1 MSRLILSALALL
13 SLLPATFAAP
23 SLTIQNEKLFGLG
36 VEFNPTLK
44 PSHFLN
50 PGTERTVGEVTEFP
64 LGSDLLSVPEGKKRL
79 IVADNDVSRSY
90 KRLSYFLTKN
100 TKHTVTDVNSEC
112 QNESPALKKG
122 VLIDKEHT
130 FEKARALLIALA
142 ADPQNEVW
150 VNSAR
155 SLPGLTKYLNIPGV
169 NIASEHGTIL
179 IHDNVKMEVTL
190 KEADDIRAEL
200 KKITEKYES
209 AKISTKWAQNGA
221 VYVHDPN
228 TFEEMKPAIVE
239 IEAFLKEKHPDFIHR
254 QEEGKAYGEIKHK
267 DADKGNFVDKLI
279 ATGRYYKAISLG
291 DQATDEGMHIAMNL
305 MNERTGTKNFHSVIV
320 SSKDHQ
326 KTYAAHKLN
335 SPKEVHEM
343 LEALVLPVNKELL
356 KVKITPDK

>member
-1 MSRLILSALALL
+1 MEVIRAWAVTPSIHQFRFSLSTMSRLILSALALL

-79 IVADNDVSRSY
+79 IVADND
-90 KRLSYFLTKN
+90 
-100 TKHTVTDVNSEC
+100 
-112 QNESPALKKG
+112 G

>member
-50 PGTERTVGEVTEFP
+50 PGTERTVGEVTEFHWDP
-64 LGSDLLSVPEGKKRL
+64 TFYQSPRGKKRL

-142 ADPQNEVW
+142 ADPQN
-150 VNSAR
+150 
-155 SLPGLTKYLNIPGV
+155 
-169 NIASEHGTIL
+169 EHGTIL

-279 ATGRYYKAISLG
+279 ATGR
-291 DQATDEGMHIAMNL
+291 MHIAMNL